1 MIGSDRSRQGQ
12 GQIHQ
17 LLITSIAWAGGPH
30 RPWRSWWRGSWIC
43 GQLYQLQASSR
54 IRSDASKLFQENLF
68 LRPSK
73 EKDVYFWQCLI
84 NPNICTGCLKKSFTR
99 LQLQIGFR
107 PFYGQHVS
115 KNCFWSFLTKTKQDK
130 AFPSLC
136 IGKFCPTATNFDYD
150 FWAENGLLSGP
161 ELGLKIITQIWYS
174 GAIFSHEHDF
184 KDPLIPLSL
193 ERRVQPANAQFV
205 HFP

>member
-1 MIGSDRSRQGQ
+1 MCS
-12 GQIHQ
+12 
-17 LLITSIAWAGGPH
+17 P
-30 RPWRSWWRGSWIC
+30 P
-43 GQLYQLQASSR
+43 
-54 IRSDASKLFQENLF
+54 
-68 LRPSK
+68 
-73 EKDVYFWQCLI
+73 
-84 NPNICTGCLKKSFTR
+84 LK
-99 LQLQIGFR
+99 
-107 PFYGQHVS
+107 VV
-115 KNCFWSFLTKTKQDK
+115 FWSFLTKTMRDQ
-130 AFPSLC
+130 AFPC
-136 IGKFCPTATNFDYD
+136 HVYGKFGPATCNFCYD